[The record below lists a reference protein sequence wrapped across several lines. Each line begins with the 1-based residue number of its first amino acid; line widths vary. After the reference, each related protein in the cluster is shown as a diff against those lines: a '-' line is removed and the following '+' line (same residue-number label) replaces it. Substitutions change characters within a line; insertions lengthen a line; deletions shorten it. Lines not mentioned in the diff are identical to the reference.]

1 VQSVSVWS
9 SPSSL
14 GCSIITTRLKYLN
27 FLQSLIYLPN
37 IPVSRK
43 LQLKQL
49 MIFSLALK
57 IVALIA
63 MVMTGEFEMKMALQ
77 PVLFEYLFILGRA
90 YKFIIIC
97 IIL

>member
-1 VQSVSVWS
+1 
-9 SPSSL
+9 
-14 GCSIITTRLKYLN
+14 
-27 FLQSLIYLPN
+27 
-37 IPVSRK
+37 
-43 LQLKQL
+43 